1 MDRPLIIKNVHNIS
15 LESFSG
21 EKPHLLVDFLCKNE
35 SSSSCFHTHVQTG
48 DLTEFVVICCA
59 TLWLYDVSFVTIKQ
73 ISITLQSPKITALF
87 LNEVVNATIE
97 LVEVNSIFET
107 TMALHYPIVVM
118 HSHFIEIHSYIA
130 KNWYCG
136 LVFIYSN
143 NIYINNVTII
153 GNELEGKFPQKNFYS
168 NLPLNSFLR
177 VHKLCKGIA
186 TISGYN
192 IVMNN
197 TNLFSSNEK
206 YFSWINMSQV
216 VNCNASNNFHN
227 GMTLMKTINFNI
239 SNTTLSHN
247 GVHGL
252 EISFSKIIHIDGI
265 KATDNVLNGIYL
277 FNTKWTYI
285 TMFTTVNNF
294 EHPQIMHRF

>member
-35 SSSSCFHTHVQTG
+35 SSSSCFHTHVQTE

-118 HSHFIEIHSYIA
+118 HSHFIEIHSCIA

-186 TISGYN
+186 MYN
-192 IVMNN
+192 
-197 TNLFSSNEK
+197 
-206 YFSWINMSQV
+206 
-216 VNCNASNNFHN
+216 
-227 GMTLMKTINFNI
+227 
-239 SNTTLSHN
+239 
-247 GVHGL
+247 
-252 EISFSKIIHIDGI
+252 
-265 KATDNVLNGIYL
+265 
-277 FNTKWTYI
+277 
-285 TMFTTVNNF
+285 
-294 EHPQIMHRF
+294 